1 MAQKRVLTRGAADPA
16 ALLPL
21 LMARLQLSQGAVRA
35 LVAQGAVFL
44 GGQRCLQE
52 GAAVPLGAPLRVF
65 LPDAGPAAGQG
76 AAVAPSVPVVYE
88 DDDLLVVDKPAGLL
102 SQPGPAGGASVL
114 SEAALGEKRHL
125 CHRLDREASGL
136 LLLVRPELAGA
147 VQRDLDAGALRRG
160 YLAIARGV
168 VGEAPL
174 DPAREH
180 LITLRIARAAHDA
193 RLRQALPAA
202 APGGQP
208 AKTRYRALS
217 QMETPAGP
225 ATLLALILDSGRTH
239 QIRVHLSALGHPLLG
254 DGDYGGPPAP
264 RLLLHAAWL
273 ALRHPRTGAALRL
286 RSPAPFPAPF
296 WPAGRPRDPGDT
308 PTPGTPW

>member
-16 ALLPL
+16 ALVPL
-21 LMARLQLSQGAVRA
+21 LMARLQLSQGAARA
-35 LVAQGAVFL
+35 LVSQGAVFL

-65 LPDAGPAAGQG
+65 LPDAGPVAALG
-76 AAVAPSVPVVYE
+76 APGAPSIPIIYE

-102 SQPGPAGGASVL
+102 SQPGPSGGASVL
-114 SEAALGEKRHL
+114 SEVALGEKRHL

-147 VQRDLDAGALRRG
+147 IQRDLDAGALRRG
-160 YLAIARGV
+160 YLALARGV
-168 VGEAPL
+168 VAPS

-202 APGGQP
+202 ASGGQP
-208 AKTRYRALS
+208 AQTRYRALAQLS
-217 QMETPAGP
+217 TPAGP

-254 DGDYGGPPAP
+254 DEDYGGPPAP

-286 RSPAPFPAPF
+286 RRPAPFPEPF
-296 WPAGRPRDPGDT
+296 WPAQLPRDPGDT